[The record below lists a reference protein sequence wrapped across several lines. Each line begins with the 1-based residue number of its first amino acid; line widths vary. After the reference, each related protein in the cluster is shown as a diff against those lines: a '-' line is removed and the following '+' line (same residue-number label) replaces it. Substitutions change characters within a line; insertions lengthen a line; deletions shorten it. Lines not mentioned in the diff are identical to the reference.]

1 LVPHD
6 DGAGGEPTTSD
17 ELVSVGRYEWERV
30 VRRVVMTKPIKLL
43 ALILSTYAD
52 PDGSRIRP
60 GNDVL
65 AAVTGDSEKNVR
77 RILKVLREDFGL
89 VQQVSRGGGRGGKG
103 RAAQYQLT
111 IPTDLL
117 DRVVLLGPGERATK
131 SLDLQGAGQ
140 SGNPTDTQLSG
151 QTDQTITAD
160 VDSPDIQMSSETAP
174 GQPIDRTLDG
184 SVGRLTGHPGPNDR
198 TPESPTTSHRPT
210 TTDQP
215 TGQLP
220 AQPQTASL
228 RESEDNRHLGESAAA
243 PAPDRC
249 PHGLV
254 ARQRPDGTSSCALCR
269 RHKRETEAAGKTH
282 PVPVQNGESNEYR
295 SDR

>member
-1 LVPHD
+1 VPPHD

-52 PDGSRIRP
+52 SDGSRIRP
-60 GNDVL
+60 GNEVL

-103 RAAQYQLT
+103 RAAEYQLT

-131 SLDLQGAGQ
+131 SVDLQASGQ
-140 SGNPTDTQLSG
+140 SGNPPDTQMSG
-151 QTDQTITAD
+151 QTGQTVPAD
-160 VDSPDIQMSSETAP
+160 VDPPDIPMSSETGP
-174 GQPIDRTLDG
+174 GQPIDRTLDD
-184 SVGRLTGHPGPNDR
+184 SIRRLTGHSGPNDR
-198 TPESPTTSHRPT
+198 TPESPATSHRPT

-220 AQPQTASL
+220 AQPQTASA
-228 RESEDNRHLGESAAA
+228 RVPEDDNHLGESAAVTA
-243 PAPDRC
+243 PGRC

-269 RHKRETEAAGKTH
+269 RHKRETETTGKTQ
-282 PVPVQNGESNEYR
+282 PVPVQNGESNE
-295 SDR
+295 